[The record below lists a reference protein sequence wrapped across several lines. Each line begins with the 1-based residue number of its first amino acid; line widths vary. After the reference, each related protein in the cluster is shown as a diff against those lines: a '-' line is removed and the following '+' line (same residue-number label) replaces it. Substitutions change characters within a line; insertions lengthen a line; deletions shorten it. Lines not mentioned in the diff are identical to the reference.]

1 MSLARE
7 TPNETQTAATQ
18 AIGSGAKQSVRA
30 LVAGLA
36 GLTALYAAWPL
47 WRAQWL
53 IQMNGDNEAWNASHV
68 DRLLSGLPLYPGAD
82 ELIANN
88 YPPLSF
94 LLIGGLSR
102 LAGDPIMIGRVLSL
116 LATLA
121 SAAGVAAIVRIMG
134 GGRTAAAV
142 GALWFVATMARS
154 FDRYVGMNDPH
165 LVAMAA
171 MIWGLAW
178 ALRVELTSKG
188 AIEPPFAL
196 MAIAGFY
203 KHTLIAFPL
212 AALVWLLLTD
222 RRLALR
228 AAAAGAAVAVVG
240 VLLCLYGFGGAFV
253 DQLTAPRVV
262 ALQRL
267 VASAGQLQWVAPAFV
282 IWAWWAC
289 TSTDRDLVRFTAI
302 LVAASFGSH
311 LLQQLGE
318 GVDYN
323 SQFELVAALGV
334 AIALAYERP
343 SSSRLLPLT
352 ADQSRIA
359 VLVVLLARLL
369 LVTRFEPFYL
379 VARPAFRAI
388 ATDAVEIATR
398 ETRRIAALPGKIA
411 CSNMVVCRAAG
422 KALVFDAFAMR
433 QRVKLGRTS
442 VDAVRQAIL
451 RNGIRFEEV
460 DFGATMDGFRLAA
473 TPGARPFPAQ
483 DNPGAEWG
491 IAPQA
496 APR

>member
-1 MSLARE
+1 MSITRE
-7 TPNETQTAATQ
+7 TPNETQVASAQ
-18 AIGSGAKQSVRA
+18 AIGAGSEHRVRV
-30 LVAGLA
+30 LIVGLA

-53 IQMNGDNEAWNASHV
+53 IQMNGDNEAWNAFHV

-102 LAGDPIMIGRVLSL
+102 LAGDPIVIGRALSL

-121 SAAGVAAIVRIMG
+121 SAGGVAAIVRILG
-134 GGRTAAAV
+134 AGRTAATV

-171 MIWGLAW
+171 MISGLTW
-178 ALRVELTSKG
+178 ALHVQLRSRG
-188 AIEPPFAL
+188 AIELPFAL

-222 RRLALR
+222 RRLAIR
-228 AAAAGAAVAVVG
+228 AAAAGTAVAIAG
-240 VLLCLYGFGGAFV
+240 VIVCRLGFGGAFV

-262 ALQRL
+262 ALHRL
-267 VASAGQLQWVAPAFV
+267 VASAGQLQWVAAAFV

-289 TSTDRDLVRFTAI
+289 TSTDRGLVRFTVI
-302 LVAASFGSH
+302 LIAASFGSH

-334 AIALAYERP
+334 AIALVYDRP
-343 SSSRLLPLT
+343 SSSLRLT
-352 ADQSRIA
+352 VDQSRVALLA
-359 VLVVLLARLL
+359 VLIARLL

-379 VARPAFRAI
+379 VASPAFRAI

-398 ETRRIAALPGKIA
+398 ETQRIAALPGKIA

-422 KALVFDAFAMR
+422 KAFVFDAFAMR
-433 QRVKLGRTS
+433 QRVRLGHTS
-442 VDAVRQAIL
+442 VDTVRQAIL

-460 DFGATMDGFRLAA
+460 DFGATMDSFRVAA
-473 TPGARPFPAQ
+473 TLGARPFPAQ
-483 DNPGAEWG
+483 DSQGTEWG
-491 IAPQA
+491 IAPQQA
-496 APR
+496 R